1 MLQCLTWLS
10 IGTVDSVNTVL
21 RPTFQ
26 LAVRGNVIRNN
37 PADGTMAEVKE
48 KWDVS
53 IGIRH
58 AIIIKEELAFFES
71 LELNKNLSWKPLFI
85 VVLALPKTE
94 AGIRKIPMLK
104 KVKDA
109 LELEK

>member
-1 MLQCLTWLS
+1 MLS

-26 LAVRGNVIRNN
+26 LAVRGNIIRNN
-37 PADGTMAEVKE
+37 PADRTMAEVKK
-48 KWDVS
+48 KWNGS

-58 AIIIKEELAFFES
+58 ALIIKEERAFFES

-85 VVLALPKTE
+85 VAFGTGCRISEIIGLCW
-94 AGIRKIPMLK
+94 
-104 KVKDA
+104 DDFDF
-109 LELEK
+109 EK